1 MFPDFKWS
9 DLRSPLYS
17 NVNCILDNIFCQS
30 FSLKDAD
37 QDILDSD
44 EDEIDEDSAVYLE
57 SLQEKVNKHMNG
69 SMQVHFN
76 LNN

>member
-1 MFPDFKWS
+1 MDHPNTKLVRYS
-9 DLRSPLYS
+9 SPH
-17 NVNCILDNIFCQS
+17 CILDNIFCQS